1 MSKHAEELQQL
12 RDLDDFGLSQTIS
25 ERRQELL
32 QLRLQRAT
40 GQLEQHRR
48 IREVRRGIARIH
60 TLLRGRQLAD
70 LAEMTGDADG

>member
-1 MSKHAEELQQL
+1 MSKHRDELQQL
-12 RDLDDFGLSQTIS
+12 RDLDDFGLNQILS

-48 IREVRRGIARIH
+48 IREIRRGIARIR

-70 LAEMTGDADG
+70 LLEES

>member
-1 MSKHAEELQQL
+1 VTKRTIDVQHLNE
-12 RDLDDFGLSQTIS
+12 LDDYGLGEALR

-48 IREVRRGIARIH
+48 IREIRRGFALIH
-60 TLLRGRQLAD
+60 TILRIRD
-70 LAEMTGDADG
+70 LAQASEGPG

>member
-1 MSKHAEELQQL
+1 VTKRTLDVQQL
-12 RDLDDFGLSQTIS
+12 NELDDYGLTEALR

-48 IREVRRGIARIH
+48 IREVRRGIARVH
-60 TLLRGRQLAD
+60 TIIRVRD
-70 LAEMTGDADG
+70 LAEASEGPG

>member
-1 MSKHAEELQQL
+1 MSKHRDELQQL
-12 RDLDDFGLSQTIS
+12 RDMDDFGLTQVLA

-70 LAEMTGDADG
+70 LLEDGR

>member
-1 MSKHAEELQQL
+1 MSKHRDELQQL
-12 RDLDDFGLSQTIS
+12 RDLDDFGLTQALAD
-25 ERRQELL
+25 RRQELL

-48 IREVRRGIARIH
+48 IREVRRGIARVI

-70 LAEMTGDADG
+70 LMEEGK

>member
-1 MSKHAEELQQL
+1 VSKHEIELQQL
-12 RDLDDFGLSQTIS
+12 RDLDDFGLLQTMT

-48 IREVRRGIARIH
+48 IREVRRGIARIR

-70 LAEMTGDADG
+70 MAEMMEEADG

>member
-1 MSKHAEELQQL
+1 MSKHRDELQQL
-12 RDLDDFGLSQTIS
+12 RDLDDFGLTQILS

-48 IREVRRGIARIH
+48 IREIRRGIARIR

-70 LAEMTGDADG
+70 LLEKS

>member
-1 MSKHAEELQQL
+1 MSKRRDDQQAL
-12 RDLDDFGLSQTIS
+12 SDLDDIGLAEALS

-48 IREVRRGIARIH
+48 IREVRRGIARVL
-60 TLLRGRQLAD
+60 TLIRGRELAA
-70 LAEMTGDADG
+70 LMEEQG

>member
-1 MSKHAEELQQL
+1 MTKRTLDVQQL
-12 RDLDDFGLSQTIS
+12 NELDDYGLSEALR

-48 IREVRRGIARIH
+48 IREVRRGIARVH
-60 TLLRGRQLAD
+60 TIIRVRG
-70 LAEMTGDADG
+70 LAEATEGPG

>member
-1 MSKHAEELQQL
+1 MSKHRDELQLL
-12 RDLDDFGLSQTIS
+12 RDMDDYGLTQTLA

-48 IREVRRGIARIH
+48 IREVRRGITRVI

-70 LAEMTGDADG
+70 LMEEAK

>member
-1 MSKHAEELQQL
+1 MSKHRDELQQL
-12 RDLDDFGLSQTIS
+12 RDLDDFGLSQILS

-48 IREVRRGIARIH
+48 IREIRRGIARIR

-70 LAEMTGDADG
+70 LLEES

>member
-1 MSKHAEELQQL
+1 MTKRSVDVQQL
-12 RDLDDFGLSQTIS
+12 RDLDDVGLEEALR

-48 IREVRRGIARIH
+48 IREVRRGIARVH
-60 TLLRGRQLAD
+60 TLIRSRSLIDVVEGP
-70 LAEMTGDADG
+70 G

>member
-1 MSKHAEELQQL
+1 VSKHRDELQQL
-12 RDLDDFGLSQTIS
+12 RDLDDFGLTQTLS

-48 IREVRRGIARIH
+48 IREIRRGIARIR

-70 LAEMTGDADG
+70 QLEEG

>member
-1 MSKHAEELQQL
+1 MTKRSNDVQQL
-12 RDLDDFGLSQTIS
+12 RDLDDIGLEEALR

-48 IREVRRGIARIH
+48 IREVRRGIARVH
-60 TLLRGRQLAD
+60 TLVRARSLAD
-70 LAEMTGDADG
+70 LAEERG

>member
-1 MSKHAEELQQL
+1 MSRQRVELQML
-12 RDLDDFGLSQTIS
+12 RDLDDIGLTDALS

-60 TLLRGRQLAD
+60 TLLRLRALAD
-70 LAEMTGDADG
+70 LAEEQS

>member
-1 MSKHAEELQQL
+1 VTKRSLDVQQL
-12 RDLDDFGLSQTIS
+12 NELDDYGLGEALR

-48 IREVRRGIARIH
+48 IREIRRGIARIH
-60 TLLRGRQLAD
+60 TITRIRD
-70 LAEMTGDADG
+70 LAQASEGPG

>member
-1 MSKHAEELQQL
+1 VSKHRDELQQL
-12 RDLDDFGLSQTIS
+12 RDLDDFGLTQILS

-48 IREVRRGIARIH
+48 IREIRRGIARIR

-70 LAEMTGDADG
+70 LLEKS

>member
-1 MSKHAEELQQL
+1 MSKHRDELQHL
-12 RDLDDFGLSQTIS
+12 RDLDDFGLSQTLG

-48 IREVRRGIARIH
+48 IREIRRGIARIH
-60 TLLRGRQLAD
+60 TLLRGRHLAD
-70 LAEMTGDADG
+70 LLEEG

>member
-1 MSKHAEELQQL
+1 MTKRALDVQQL
-12 RDLDDFGLSQTIS
+12 RDLDDVGLEDTLR

-48 IREVRRGIARIH
+48 IREVRRGIARVH
-60 TLLRGRQLAD
+60 TLVRARQIEDSLG
-70 LAEMTGDADG
+70 EPG

>member
-1 MSKHAEELQQL
+1 MSKLADELQQL
-12 RDLDDFGLSQTIS
+12 RDQDDLGLGQVLA

-48 IREVRRGIARIH
+48 IREVRRGVARVE
-60 TLLRGRQLAD
+60 TLLRARHLTD
-70 LAEMTGDADG
+70 EAEEAG

>member
-1 MSKHAEELQQL
+1 MSKHRDELQQL
-12 RDLDDFGLSQTIS
+12 RDLDDFGLTQILS

-48 IREVRRGIARIH
+48 IREIRRGIARIR

-70 LAEMTGDADG
+70 LLEES

>member
-1 MSKHAEELQQL
+1 VTKRTIDVQHLNE
-12 RDLDDFGLSQTIS
+12 LDDYGLGEALR

-48 IREVRRGIARIH
+48 IREIRRGIARIH
-60 TLLRGRQLAD
+60 TILRIRD
-70 LAEMTGDADG
+70 LAKASEGPG

>member
-1 MSKHAEELQQL
+1 MSRQRVELQML
-12 RDLDDFGLSQTIS
+12 RDLDDIGLTDALG

-60 TLLRGRQLAD
+60 TLLRLRALAD
-70 LAEMTGDADG
+70 LAEEQS

>member
-1 MSKHAEELQQL
+1 VTKRAIDVRQL
-12 RDLDDFGLSQTIS
+12 RELDDIGLEEVLR

-48 IREVRRGIARIH
+48 IREIRRGIARVH
-60 TLLRGRQLAD
+60 TLLRARAIEDMAGGA
-70 LAEMTGDADG
+70 G

>member
-1 MSKHAEELQQL
+1 MSKHADELQLLREQDDLGLEQL
-12 RDLDDFGLSQTIS
+12 AA

-48 IREVRRGIARIH
+48 IRVVRRGVARVE
-60 TLLRGRQLAD
+60 TMLRARQLAD
-70 LAEMTGDADG
+70 LAEEG

>member
-1 MSKHAEELQQL
+1 MSKHRDELQQL
-12 RDLDDFGLSQTIS
+12 RDMDDFGLTQTLS

-60 TLLRGRQLAD
+60 TLVRGREMAD
-70 LAEMTGDADG
+70 LVGED

>member
-1 MSKHAEELQQL
+1 VSKHQEELQLLREQDDLGLEQL
-12 RDLDDFGLSQTIS
+12 VS

-48 IREVRRGIARIH
+48 IREVRRGIARVE
-60 TLLRGRQLAD
+60 TLLRARRLTD
-70 LAEMTGDADG
+70 LAEEG